1 LTTTAHRNGTK
12 SDTKR
17 TRLGDGK
24 IPKALLEADIATLKA
39 ALQQRQ
45 KEEIQSILEQI
56 REIDAQRTELNA
68 KLMGLGFRSNGSGA
82 APRPMAATRG
92 VRGKRSEL
100 ADGLA
105 ETTITEGLQ
114 ENPGERGGFYYD
126 KVITLGG
133 NIGQARRILA
143 ALVAGGKVKAEGNR
157 PHTRYS
163 LA

>member
-1 LTTTAHRNGTK
+1 LTTAAHRNGTK
-12 SDTKR
+12 TDTKR
-17 TRLGDGK
+17 TPLGDGR

-39 ALQQRQ
+39 ALQHRQ
-45 KEEIQSILEQI
+45 KEEIQSILAQI
-56 REIDAQRTELNA
+56 REIDGQRTELNA
-68 KLMGLGFRSNGSGA
+68 QLMGLGYRSNGSAA
-82 APRPMAATRG
+82 APRPATTRG
-92 VRGKRSEL
+92 ARGKRSEV

-114 ENPGERGGFYYD
+114 ENPGERPGFYYD
-126 KVITLGG
+126 QVITIGG

-163 LA
+163 LV